1 MDLRRK
7 VIQDMNVK
15 NVKNKKFCTD
25 CKATETPL
33 WRSGPAGPKSLCNA
47 CGIRY
52 RKKIPTVSMCKGPKR
67 WKKDK
72 TYGGSSSTS
81 TITTPA
87 TTNTAASASATTTTS
102 TTARKAKIGGSGGG
116 STGLSESLQVKLVAF
131 GKDVCLQGTPP
142 VQKKRRYQKRRREMG
157 EVEQAAVC
165 LLAMSSHSVFG

>member
-1 MDLRRK
+1 MEMESCVPPGFR
-7 VIQDMNVK
+7 
-15 NVKNKKFCTD
+15 FHP
-25 CKATETPL
+25 TEEEL
-33 WRSGPAGPKSLCNA
+33 SLCNA

-52 RKKIPTVSMCKGPKR
+52 RKKIPTVSLCKGPKR

-72 TYGGSSSTS
+72 PYGSSTTS

-87 TTNTAASASATTTTS
+87 TTNTAASASASATTTTTS
-102 TTARKAKIGGSGGG
+102 TTARKAKIGGRGGR
-116 STGLSESLQVKLVAF
+116 TDLSESLQVKLVAF